1 LYYPLSRSLSPKER
15 GAIWLRG
22 VKK

>member
-15 GAIWLRG
+15 GAIWIRG